1 MRFWAHNKRFGTSLF
16 RMFRS
21 PSRID
26 FPFFRK
32 RYPVLDPRYFDDP
45 VAMRTGWEPLSPGG
59 SRYTTN
65 RLRESA
71 PQVLSFQ
78 PTAYR
83 HYQSLVHL
91 VSLLVF
97 GNALI
102 VSLLRD
108 ELNINRPD
116 EWWVIS
122 MLVQIL
128 VGCGVTLVLLNRSI
142 VVDANAAEVRLGLP
156 RLGWL
161 NQFPWLRKLLCRS
174 LPFSEI
180 HSIQLLDEEVRI
192 PHEQMFWS
200 YELNLLLRDGKRINL
215 IDHRNQREICWDA
228 GDLSRMMD
236 VPIWDF
242 IGYRQPDDAM
252 NPDEI
257 KARILE
263 RILW

>member
-1 MRFWAHNKRFGTSLF
+1 
-16 RMFRS
+16 MFRS
-21 PSRID
+21 LNRFD
-26 FPFFRK
+26 FPFLRK
-32 RYPVLDPRYFDDP
+32 RYPVLDPCYFDDP
-45 VAMRTGWEPLSPGG
+45 VAMRTGWDPLSPGG
-59 SRYTTN
+59 SRHTTN
-65 RLRESA
+65 RLREIA

-91 VSLLVF
+91 LALLVF
-97 GNALI
+97 ANMLI

-122 MLVQIL
+122 ALVQIL

-142 VVDANAAEVRLGLP
+142 VADGNAAQVRLGLP
-156 RLGWL
+156 RLKWL
-161 NQFPWLRKLLCRS
+161 NQFPWLQKLLCRS
-174 LPFSEI
+174 VPFAEI
-180 HSIQLLDEEVRI
+180 HSIQLLDEEVRN
-192 PHEQMFWS
+192 PREQMFWS
-200 YELNLLLRDGKRINL
+200 YELNLVLCDGKRINL
-215 IDHRNQREICWDA
+215 IDHRDQREIRWDA

-242 IGYRQPDDAM
+242 IGYRQPSHAM
-252 NPDEI
+252 DPDEI

>member
-1 MRFWAHNKRFGTSLF
+1 MRWRFDWLL
-16 RMFRS
+16 
-21 PSRID
+21 D
-26 FPFFRK
+26 RK

-45 VAMRTGWEPLSPGG
+45 VAMRTGWTPLSPGG
-59 SRYTTN
+59 SRHITN
-65 RLRESA
+65 RLSEIA

-91 VSLLVF
+91 LALLVF
-97 GNALI
+97 GNMLI

-122 MLVQIL
+122 LLVQIL

-142 VVDANAAEVRLGLP
+142 VVDGKAAQVRLGLP
-156 RLGWL
+156 RLKWL
-161 NQFPWLRKLLCRS
+161 IPFPWLQQLLCRS
-174 LPFSEI
+174 VPFTAI
-180 HSIQLLDEEVRI
+180 HSIQLLDEEVRN
-192 PHEQMFWS
+192 PREQMFWS
-200 YELNLLLRDGKRINL
+200 YELNLVLCDGKRINL
-215 IDHRNQREICWDA
+215 IDHRDQREIRWDA

-242 IGYRQPDDAM
+242 IGYRQPGHEVDLA
-252 NPDEI
+252 EI

-263 RILW
+263 RIF

>member
-1 MRFWAHNKRFGTSLF
+1 MGPRRFDR
-16 RMFRS
+16 
-21 PSRID
+21 
-26 FPFFRK
+26 PFVRK

-45 VAMRTGWEPLSPGG
+45 VALRTGWEPLSPGG
-59 SRYTTN
+59 SRHITN
-65 RLRESA
+65 RLREIA

-91 VSLLVF
+91 LALLVF
-97 GNALI
+97 GNMLI

-122 MLVQIL
+122 ALLQIL
-128 VGCGVTLVLLNRSI
+128 VGCGVTLILLNRSI
-142 VVDANAAEVRLGLP
+142 VVDGNAAQVRLGLS
-156 RLGWL
+156 RLKWL
-161 NQFPWLRKLLCRS
+161 NKVPWLQTLLCCS
-174 LPFSEI
+174 LPFADI
-180 HSIQLLDEEVRI
+180 HSIQLLDEEVRYLRE
-192 PHEQMFWS
+192 PMFWS
-200 YELNLLLRDGKRINL
+200 YELNLVLSDGKRINL
-215 IDHRNQREICWDA
+215 IDHRDQREIRWDA
-228 GDLSRMMD
+228 GALSRMMD

-242 IGYRQPDDAM
+242 IGYRQPSQAM
-252 NPDEI
+252 DPDEI

>member
-1 MRFWAHNKRFGTSLF
+1 MGPRRFDW
-16 RMFRS
+16 
-21 PSRID
+21 
-26 FPFFRK
+26 PFVRK

-45 VAMRTGWEPLSPGG
+45 VALRTGWVPLSPGG
-59 SRYTTN
+59 SRHITN
-65 RLRESA
+65 RLREIA

-91 VSLLVF
+91 LASLVF
-97 GNALI
+97 GNMLI
-102 VSLLRD
+102 FSLLRG

-122 MLVQIL
+122 ALLQIL
-128 VGCGVTLVLLNRSI
+128 VGCGVTLILLNRSI
-142 VVDANAAEVRLGLP
+142 VVDGNAAEVRLGLP
-156 RLGWL
+156 RLTWL
-161 NQFPWLRKLLCRS
+161 NKVPWLQTLLCRS
-174 LPFSEI
+174 VPFADI
-180 HSIQLLDEEVRI
+180 HSIQLLDEEVRY
-192 PHEQMFWS
+192 PREQMFWS
-200 YELNLLLRDGKRINL
+200 YELNLVLIDGKRINL
-215 IDHRNQREICWDA
+215 IDHRDQREIRWDA

-242 IGYRQPDDAM
+242 IGYRQPSQAM
-252 NPDEI
+252 DPDEI

>member
-1 MRFWAHNKRFGTSLF
+1 
-16 RMFRS
+16 MFRS
-21 PSRID
+21 PSRSD

-45 VAMRTGWEPLSPGG
+45 VALRTGWVPLSPGG
-59 SRYTTN
+59 SRHTTKL
-65 RLRESA
+65 LRQIA

-78 PTAYR
+78 PTAFS
-83 HYQSLVHL
+83 HYQSLVHFL
-91 VSLLVF
+91 ALLVF
-97 GNALI
+97 GNMLI

-122 MLVQIL
+122 ALVQIL

-161 NQFPWLRKLLCRS
+161 NRFPWLRKLFCRS
-174 LPFSEI
+174 VPFTDI
-180 HSIQLLDEEVRI
+180 HSIQLLDEEVR
-192 PHEQMFWS
+192 PQREPMFWS
-200 YELNLLLRDGKRINL
+200 YELNLVLRDGKRINL

-236 VPIWDF
+236 VPTWDF
-242 IGYRQPDDAM
+242 IGYRQPDNAI
-252 NPDEI
+252 NHDEI

-263 RILW
+263 RIFW